1 MTVESLLPPGSTF
14 ETVRT
19 SGLEFEVLTAGS
31 GDELVLCLHGFP
43 EHALSWRLQVPLL
56 TRLGYRVWAPNQ
68 RGYGETSRPSG
79 VAEYDIAKLLDD
91 VAGLIDAAGARRV
104 TLIGHDWGAAVAW
117 FFAMHRVRPL
127 ARLVI
132 INVPHPA
139 LFLAALRTSWRQR
152 ARSWY
157 AVFFQLPWLPER
169 VLGAGR
175 AAAIAAMF
183 ERSSCDPARFPASV
197 IDLYRA
203 RAAQPGALTAMLNWY
218 RAAARGGFRKQIAR
232 GFPKIDVPT
241 LMLWG
246 EEDVA
251 LGKETTYGTER
262 YVRDLELHY
271 LPGVSHWA
279 QQEAPERIN
288 ALLERFLKRTLATRT
303 ET

>member
-1 MTVESLLPPGSTF
+1 MIAEGILPTGSSFES
-14 ETVRT
+14 VAAN
-19 SGLEFEVLTAGS
+19 GLVFEVLAAGS
-31 GDELVLCLHGFP
+31 GDDLVLCLHGFP
-43 EHALSWRLQVPLL
+43 EHAISWRLQVPLL
-56 TRLGYRVWAPNQ
+56 MRLGYRVWAPNQ
-68 RGYGETSRPSG
+68 RGYGSTTRPTG
-79 VAEYDIAKLLDD
+79 AAEYDIEKLLAD

-139 LFLAALRTSWRQR
+139 IFLERLQTSWRQR

-157 AVFFQLPWLPER
+157 ALFFQLPWLPER
-169 VLGAGR
+169 ILGAGR
-175 AAAIAAMF
+175 AAAIGAMF
-183 ERSSCDPARFPASV
+183 ERSSRDPSRFPASV
-197 IDLYRA
+197 VDVYRDGAA
-203 RAAQPGALTAMLNWY
+203 RPGALTAMLNWY

-232 GFPKIDVPT
+232 GFPRIDVPT

-251 LGKETTYGTER
+251 LGKETTFGTDR

-288 ALLERFLKRTLATRT
+288 ALLERFLARTNESR
-303 ET
+303 